1 MATNTESGLDQLD
14 KWINECKAD
23 HPGCQ
28 RARELRKKEE
38 PFIPTRLIELN
49 GPYPEA
55 GQLRLIET
63 SDWSDEQKSRPYLTL
78 SHCWG
83 DRTVLEMFCTYP
95 DNIEQFLVNIELAK
109 LPKTFENVM
118 RLAWRL
124 RISYVWIDS
133 VCVIQGDK
141 GDFKIEAQLVN
152 SSY

>member
-23 HPGCQ
+23 HPRCQ

-38 PFIPTRLIELN
+38 PFIPTRLIELS
-49 GPYPEA
+49 GPCPET
-55 GQLRLIET
+55 GRLRLIET
-63 SDWSDEQKSRPYLTL
+63 SDWNDEQKSSPYLTL

-95 DNIEQFLVNIELAK
+95 DNIKQFLVNIELAK
-109 LPKTFENVM
+109 LPRTFENVM

-124 RISYVWIDS
+124 RIRYVWIDS

-141 GDFKIEAQLVN
+141 GDFKIEAQSVN